1 MYASKPVKIP
11 TPKFYVF
18 YNGTEPLPDEK
29 IYRLSEQF
37 EKQTATPDIEL
48 TITVLNIN
56 EGNNQK
62 LMDACNT
69 LKSYSIFVSLV
80 RKYIKE
86 IPKDI
91 DDKEEEIKSAINH
104 AIQDCIDQDI
114 LKAFFEKHRREVQDM
129 TYWDYNEELHNKTIA
144 TEAAEKATIKDA
156 LEIIRFDQEEGIPG
170 EKTRLRIKR
179 LGLSDATIDELFAQ
193 INAETANLIQ
203 Q

>member
-1 MYASKPVKIP
+1 MA
-11 TPKFYVF
+11 
-18 YNGTEPLPDEK
+18 
-29 IYRLSEQF
+29 
-37 EKQTATPDIEL
+37 
-48 TITVLNIN
+48 
-56 EGNNQK
+56 
-62 LMDACNT
+62 ACNT

-91 DDKEEEIKSAINH
+91 NDKEEEIKSAINH

-144 TEAAEKATIKDA
+144 TEAAEKAIIKDA
-156 LEIIRFDQEEGIPG
+156 LEIIRFDQEEGIPR

-193 INAETANLIQ
+193 IDAETANLIQ

>member
-1 MYASKPVKIP
+1 MA
-11 TPKFYVF
+11 
-18 YNGTEPLPDEK
+18 
-29 IYRLSEQF
+29 
-37 EKQTATPDIEL
+37 
-48 TITVLNIN
+48 
-56 EGNNQK
+56 
-62 LMDACNT
+62 ACNT

-104 AIQDCIDQDI
+104 AIQDCIDQGI

-144 TEAAEKATIKDA
+144 TEATEKNA
-156 LEIIRFDQEEGIPG
+156 LEMIRFDQDEGISE

-193 INAETANLIQ
+193 IDAETTNLIQ

>member
-37 EKQTATPDIEL
+37 EKQTVNPDIEL
-48 TITVLNIN
+48 TVTVLNIN

-104 AIQDCIDQDI
+104 AIQDCIDQGI

-144 TEAAEKATIKDA
+144 TEATEKAA
-156 LEIIRFDQEEGIPG
+156 LEIIRFGREEAIPD

-193 INAETANLIQ
+193 IDAETANLIQ